1 MGIAINNLASAAEDR
16 ASGAMVI
23 NQSLRFSGSERLT
36 RTFGT
41 NSGTTWTWS
50 AWIKRSDLSTGDQQ
64 IFGTTSPLQF
74 HHIRSNNFGWTQST
88 VTQNETTLRRDAS
101 AWYHRLDVSNGTNI
115 KMFINGEL
123 AVTWTQT
130 SVGTNT
136 NVEHLLGGDSGRA
149 SEFFKGYLADVYLID
164 GQELT
169 ATDFGFTDPLTNT
182 WRPKKYEG
190 TFGDNGFHLDFS
202 NPDDIGADR
211 SGRGNDWS
219 PSGFSAVDVMK
230 DSPSGVAYGSV
241 PTSGITTTNTA
252 SSNYCT
258 LNFLDAAANNGLG
271 EGNLKCGTT
280 TAANQTSIRGTLSV
294 SSGKWYFEVQKIT
307 SGTINIQCG
316 WAAVSLSHN
325 FTTSDAG
332 VYNKAISGTTVMIAA
347 DFDRNAIWTGVDG
360 TWDNSA
366 TVAEIESGDTSNAT
380 HTSVSNY
387 PLAPMF
393 LDQAS
398 SFSGETRFNFGQ
410 RDFTHTPPSGY
421 KPLCAAN
428 LPRPTKAAVS
438 PDKYVGIVTYIGDG
452 NTNREITGL
461 NMQPD
466 LVWIKSSG
474 ASGNHC
480 LVDSVRGVNQR
491 LISNSTTEETTNT
504 GTVNSFNSNGFTIG
518 DSSLVNTGI
527 TTYVAWCWRAGAGTT
542 STNTDGSITS
552 VVSVNQDAGFSIV
565 SYTGETPFEGTYT
578 IGHGL
583 TAAPEFMIVK
593 NRDSALHWAVY
604 HEYVSATPEENW
616 LKLDNTEEL
625 ASSPGARGMWG
636 STQPTDTVFSVGDGF
651 ANTNGDGND
660 MIAYCWHS
668 VEGFSKFGS
677 YTGNGDADGPFIHL
691 GFKPAY
697 VLVKRAT
704 VDTANWQ
711 ILDTARNT
719 AGNPLDRWIEANE
732 SAAEQSGNSF
742 IKEDFV
748 SNGFK
753 PRGGASSQ
761 DNISGSV
768 YVYAAFAEAP
778 SFNLY
783 GGQANAR

>member
-1 MGIAINNLASAAEDR
+1 MALANINIIPEDR

-74 HHIRSNNFGWTQST
+74 HHIRSNNFGWTQSS
-88 VTQNETTLRRDAS
+88 VAQNETDLRRDAS

-123 AVTWTQT
+123 ALTWTQA

-202 NPDDIGADR
+202 DPDDIGADR
-211 SGRGNDWS
+211 SGRGNDWT

-258 LNFLDAAANNGLG
+258 LNFLDAADNNGLG

-280 TAANQTSIRGTLSV
+280 TAANTTSIRGTLSV

-316 WAAVSLSHN
+316 WAAISLAHK
-325 FTTSDAG
+325 FTTSDTG
-332 VYNKAISGTTVMIAA
+332 VYNKVISGTTVMIAA

-393 LDQAS
+393 LDQAF
-398 SFSGETRFNFGQ
+398 SFSGEARFNFGQ

-428 LPRPTKAAVS
+428 LPRLSEIALQPE
-438 PDKYVGIVTYIGDG
+438 KYFKTVIWDGSGTNNRPVDVGF
-452 NTNREITGL
+452 
-461 NMQPD
+461 QPG
-466 LVWIKSSG
+466 LVWIKNRNDTQDHVIVDSIRG
-474 ASGNHC
+474 NAAFLTTNDPDPTGDSGN
-480 LVDSVRGVNQR
+480 VVR
-491 LISNSTTEETTNT
+491 
-504 GTVNSFNSNGFTIG
+504 SFESNGVTLG
-518 DSSLVNTGI
+518 TNARTNASASSR
-527 TTYVAWCWRAGAGTT
+527 TYVGWFWKAGGAAVANNDG
-542 STNTDGSITS
+542 NTRSNI
-552 VVSVNQDAGFSIV
+552 SVNQEAGFSIID
-565 SYTGETPFEGTYT
+565 YDGAGNGTT

-583 TAAPEFMIVK
+583 GKKPEFILFK
-593 NRDSALHWAVY
+593 ATGSPDSTNQNWNVY
-604 HEYVSATPEENW
+604 HHDITADNVLFLN
-616 LKLDNTEEL
+616 LDNASTDDAGFMADTE
-625 ASSPGARGMWG
+625 
-636 STQPTDTVFSVGDGF
+636 PTDSIIHLGSSFSVSHTGSDY
-651 ANTNGDGND
+651 
-660 MIAYCWHS
+660 IAYAWTS
-668 VEGFSKFGS
+668 IEGYSKFGS
-677 YTGNGDADGPFIHL
+677 YTGNADGSSPNSNGPFVNL
-691 GFKPAY
+691 GFKPAFI
-697 VLVKRAT
+697 LFKRTDSNSGGEWSIYDSTRKTTNANRT
-704 VDTANWQ
+704 LLLADLNNAETTSDGVDF
-711 ILDTARNT
+711 L
-719 AGNPLDRWIEANE
+719 
-732 SAAEQSGNSF
+732 
-742 IKEDFV
+742 

-753 PRGGASSQ
+753 VRAG
-761 DNISGSV
+761 SGTFINQAGT
-768 YVYAAFAEAP
+768 YIYAAFAEAP
-778 SFNLY
+778 TFNLY